1 MKLPTWM
8 RRKAG
13 GKRSRR
19 KKSQA
24 NEQASVAADGT
35 ATPSQFEAPPV
46 RQTPSLQRPT
56 SGEIYYD
63 AQEELSDFGD
73 PEEPGTIFPI
83 PNLLRRLSSANRAP
97 SKSRRPPPDIKLPMH
112 VDADGN
118 QMVEVEPGV
127 TAPWDAVMAAEGAQ
141 SAPGCLSLFNTPG
154 VTSKRFVRMSKP
166 AAGSSLTR
174 QESGAADSASW
185 GEPDATTFMVRGSD
199 YMKSRKKVNSDKAI
213 YRLVN
218 VDIYTFDFKLNHIAK
233 HLQLPATPK
242 LGPAALDM
250 PPGERLPPVLVVNVQ
265 LPAYPASLFGAQDGN
280 GLSLVYYFTLPE
292 GWEPNDVGNPA
303 ALEMLQR
310 FIHDGREQDN
320 TKTRDRLKLIPR
332 VSNLDEWAQESGLS
346 GAEQRLL
353 HKYNDKPLLTKP
365 QQHFYSGPD
374 YFEVDLDVHAY
385 AYLARKAFSS
395 YLPRLSGVVFE
406 NALVIQGNRPEELPE
421 VVLGAAR
428 VYRTDFMEPRPFP
441 ARLTRTSTDMPDMA
455 M

>member
-8 RRKAG
+8 HRKGG
-13 GKRSRR
+13 GKRQRR
-19 KKSQA
+19 KKAQE

-35 ATPSQFEAPPV
+35 VAAPPQAQIQQ
-46 RQTPSLQRPT
+46 RPSLQRPT

-63 AQEELSDFGD
+63 AQETLSDFGD
-73 PEEPGTIFPI
+73 ADEPGTGFPI

-97 SKSRRPPPDIKLPMH
+97 SKSRRPPPDVDLPM
-112 VDADGN
+112 VLDANGN
-118 QMVEVEPGV
+118 QVVEVEPGV
-127 TAPWDAVMAAEGAQ
+127 TAPRDAVMAAEGPM
-141 SAPGCLSLFNTPG
+141 SAPGCLSLFNSAG
-154 VTSKRFVRMSKP
+154 VTSKRFVRTSKP
-166 AAGSSLTR
+166 IAGASLTR
-174 QESGAADSASW
+174 QESGAAHSGSW

-199 YMKSRKKVNSDKAI
+199 YMKTRRKVNSDKAI

-233 HLQLPATPK
+233 HLKLPAAPR

-250 PPGERLPPVLVVNVQ
+250 PQEERLPPVLVVNVQ
-265 LPAYPASLFGAQDGN
+265 LPAYPASLFGAQDGQ

-292 GWEPNDVGNPA
+292 GWEPKDVGSEA
-303 ALEMLQR
+303 ALGMLQR

-332 VSNLDEWAQESGLS
+332 VSNLDEWAQESQLS

-365 QQHFYSGPD
+365 QHHFYSGPD
-374 YFEVDLDVHAY
+374 YFEIDLDVHAY
-385 AYLARKAFSS
+385 AYLARKAFAS
-395 YLPRLSGVVFE
+395 YLPRLGSVVFE

-428 VYRTDFMEPRPFP
+428 VYRTDFTEPRPFP
-441 ARLTRTSTDMPDMA
+441 ARLTRTTSDMPDTPV
-455 M
+455 